1 MPEQTYA
8 NHAKRVPVFLYF
20 LGPVFS
26 LNFGWAVYHF
36 VKTDFAFGA
45 GMYALLAAAL
55 LVQLVVQRTFA
66 LKVQDRVIRLEEQ
79 LRYQR
84 LLSPE
89 LQARA
94 GELTIGQIVSLRFA
108 SDAEL
113 PELARRVLDE
123 KLQDRKTIKQL
134 IKNWKADELRA

>member
-1 MPEQTYA
+1 MLEQSYA
-8 NHAKRVPVFLYF
+8 NHVKKVPILLYF
-20 LGPVFS
+20 LTPVFS
-26 LNFGWAVYHF
+26 LNFGWAVYRF
-36 VKTDFAFGA
+36 VRTGFTAGA
-45 GMYALLAAAL
+45 GIYVLVAAAL
-55 LVQLVVQRTFA
+55 LVQMLLQRGFA

-84 LLSPE
+84 LLSPD

-94 GELTIGQIVSLRFA
+94 GGLTIGQIVSLRFA

-123 KLQDRKTIKQL
+123 KLLDCKTIKQL